1 MISFIQVQL
10 NCQVRD
16 CVCRVCR
23 GDNYKEETEG
33 NRHDEETVLH
43 VTTMFIEN
51 YCDDTTQNYAYT
63 PHQCRHA

>member
-16 CVCRVCR
+16 CVCRVSR

-33 NRHDEETVLH
+33 NRHDEV
-43 VTTMFIEN
+43 MKKQF
-51 YCDDTTQNYAYT
+51 YM
-63 PHQCRHA
+63 